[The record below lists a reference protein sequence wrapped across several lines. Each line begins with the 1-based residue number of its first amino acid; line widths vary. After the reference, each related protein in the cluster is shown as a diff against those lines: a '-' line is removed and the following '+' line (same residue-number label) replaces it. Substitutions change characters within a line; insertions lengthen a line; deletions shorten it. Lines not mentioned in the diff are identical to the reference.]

1 MAATGAALSVCLI
14 GGVLVLTFSGP
25 SQQSVTALKPLQP
38 QPSRAAAP
46 VNPAPVTQPSPAS
59 EPYGGLGALAAPEA
73 GPSAQTSAQA
83 SPQAPLLPV
92 FAFPAPPQLPGIP
105 TIDWAAAVQPFI
117 QSQANSIAANLA
129 TIGIG
134 TETDGSI
141 ICPSAICGLVGLKP
155 TVGLVSRS
163 GIIPISAS
171 QDTAG
176 PMTRTV
182 RDAALVLQAIAGR
195 DPADSATANAP
206 AAVPDYLS
214 GLTPRALAGVRLGVA
229 RNLAGFH
236 PRVDAAFEQALGAL
250 RAAGAV
256 LVDPVSVPNVGKYDE
271 AELTV
276 LLYEFKDGLNRYLA
290 SRGSTVQYRTLA
302 ALMAYNREHA
312 AREMPWFAQELF
324 EQAEAKGPITDAAYR
339 EALATCQRLARTEG
353 LDALFA
359 DQQLAAI
366 VAPSNG
372 PSWPTDLLSG
382 DRFTGGNSSVA
393 AVAGYPSLTVPMA
406 FAQELPLGLTFIGT
420 AWSEARLLAFGY
432 AFEQATKVRRA
443 PRFQRTIA

>member
-1 MAATGAALSVCLI
+1 MSDAPVVSERQQLSEYTLAIYAAITLL
-14 GGVLVLTFSGP
+14 GVI
-25 SQQSVTALKPLQP
+25 
-38 QPSRAAAP
+38 AAA
-46 VNPAPVTQPSPAS
+46 SWK
-59 EPYGGLGALAAPEA
+59 GLF
-73 GPSAQTSAQA
+73 
-83 SPQAPLLPV
+83 V
-92 FAFPAPPQLPGIP
+92 
-105 TIDWAAAVQPFI
+105 
-117 QSQANSIAANLA
+117 
-129 TIGIG
+129 
-134 TETDGSI
+134 
-141 ICPSAICGLVGLKP
+141 
-155 TVGLVSRS
+155 
-163 GIIPISAS
+163 
-171 QDTAG
+171 
-176 PMTRTV
+176 
-182 RDAALVLQAIAGR
+182 
-195 DPADSATANAP
+195 
-206 AAVPDYLS
+206 
-214 GLTPRALAGVRLGVA
+214 
-229 RNLAGFH
+229 
-236 PRVDAAFEQALGAL
+236 
-250 RAAGAV
+250 
-256 LVDPVSVPNVGKYDE
+256 DE